1 LPAATD
7 ALGGVTESEVKTA
20 AVTVKVAEPAIE
32 PDLAVMVVVPGVT
45 AVANPALLTVAIAV
59 ADEVHLTVLVRFCAL
74 PLL

>member
-59 ADEVHLTVLVRFCAL
+59 ADEVHLTVLVRFWVL

>member
-1 LPAATD
+1 MPAATD

-59 ADEVHLTVLVRFCAL
+59 ADEVHLTVLVRFWVL